1 MRKRGTSIALGATA
15 ALVPLLV
22 AMQSVVADS
31 PDSQAFGQIQNG
43 RYLAIAADCAACH
56 TVPGT
61 GKPFAGGRAIETPFG
76 AITAPNITPDL
87 DTGIGAWTDEQFD
100 RAVRGGVRPDGS
112 RLYPAMPY
120 SAYTKMPRDD
130 VLAIRAYLS
139 AIEPVRL

>member
-1 MRKRGTSIALGATA
+1 MRSAVKYRILIGVAAAWFAGAGPAGA
-15 ALVPLLV
+15 A
-22 AMQSVVADS
+22 D
-31 PDSQAFGQIQNG
+31 PDPQAFGQTEKG
-43 RYLAIAADCAACH
+43 RYLATVADCYACH

-61 GKPFAGGRAIETPFG
+61 GKPYAGGRAIETTFG

-87 DTGIGAWTDEQFD
+87 DTGIGAWTAEQFD
-100 RAVRGGVRPDGS
+100 RAVRGGVRPDGG